1 MLDHLINLD
10 TQLFI
15 FLNNLG
21 TDFWDPFW
29 LRMSEIGIWI
39 PLYLVLLGL
48 VYYLFHWK
56 TALLITGFIALN
68 VIATDQGSVRLFK
81 NQFERLRPCHVEELQ
96 DQIRLVKGSCGGQY
110 GFVSSHAS
118 NTFGLAFFL
127 GLLFRKKWPWL
138 YYALLIW
145 ASLVAYSRVYLGVHY
160 PGDILFGAIYGT
172 LCGTLLFVLMDRW
185 QEPKY
190 KEGL

>member
-1 MLDHLINLD
+1 MLDTLIHWD
-10 TQLFI
+10 TELFLY
-15 FLNNLG
+15 LNNLG

-29 LRMSEIGIWI
+29 LRMSEITIWI

-56 TALLITGFIALN
+56 QALIVTLFIALN
-68 VIATDQGSVRLFK
+68 VVATDQGSVRLFK
-81 NQFERLRPCHVEELQ
+81 NQFERLRPCHEQELQ
-96 DQIRLVKGSCGGQY
+96 DQIRLVKGSCGGKY

-127 GLLFRKKWPWL
+127 GLLFRRKWSWL
-138 YYALLIW
+138 YYGLIVW

-160 PGDILFGAIYGT
+160 PGDILFGALYGT
-172 LCGTLLFVLMDRW
+172 LCGTLLFLVMDRW
-185 QEPKY
+185 LEPNY
-190 KEGL
+190 KEQR